1 MQQLSS
7 YKQTLCIKPTDC
19 FVQSVQH
26 CMLLSDQNAA
36 YSYSKLNP
44 KIVLT
49 MFETFVFIGTQ
60 EKSKKEITLP
70 FTELAVLFYDWQL

>member
-1 MQQLSS
+1 
-7 YKQTLCIKPTDC
+7 
-19 FVQSVQH
+19 
-26 CMLLSDQNAA
+26 MLQEGPRLWDQNAA
-36 YSYSKLNP
+36 YSYS

-49 MFETFVFIGTQ
+49 MFETFVFIGTR